1 MIMSTE
7 ILKKTSINNELNHS
21 VTSKKVNIDVLK
33 RKVYEQERKEK
44 LQGKIIIFAF
54 CSLICILGFVISA

>member
-7 ILKKTSINNELNHS
+7 ILKKTSINNELNQS
-21 VTSKKVNIDVLK
+21 VNSKRVNIDVLK

-44 LQGKIIIFAF
+44 LQGKIFIFAF
-54 CSLICILGFVISA
+54 CSLISALGFIISA